1 MTQKKKRR
9 NGDELPV
16 WGPIE
21 QHELHWEGGPM
32 GATGKHGQK
41 YHFDNQIAT
50 TIENPSWSHNVCVGD
65 ESIDANSMTNK

>member
-1 MTQKKKRR
+1 MTTKIDDPKKKKKKRR

-41 YHFDNQIAT
+41 
-50 TIENPSWSHNVCVGD
+50 
-65 ESIDANSMTNK
+65 